1 MPPAFRRYT
10 RLVVFATACLIWVG
24 AAVTT
29 KNAGMIFADW
39 PLSQGSINPPQWLQS
54 DPHFWEHFHRL
65 IASTVSFLVLGLFLW
80 ARWGGKRFWL
90 ETLLVVVGLGLT
102 LGLAIVGGAER
113 VSAERKMTCLLG
125 ALVPAAFV
133 VAWLVWTF
141 RRADQPLTA
150 KLASLA
156 LVLVI
161 AQAILGG
168 LRVTEISNW
177 FGALHGSL
185 GQVFFCSLILL
196 LLASSPHW
204 TTPLAE
210 PWQAAGGRH
219 WRLAVVFCGA
229 VFLQLLLGA
238 LVRHHHREGL
248 PDEGILL
255 TKGGFFPPWGEPV
268 LVLLFLH
275 KWWAWV
281 VFGLGLGLAVAVR
294 QRGLPAL
301 LAVLLCCQVTL
312 GIGVLLTG
320 KSFWVTNVH
329 VINGLA
335 ILATAFVLAVRGWR
349 ARRDFLLASQGEGR
363 GRGGEA
369 LPGPAS

>member
-39 PLSQGSINPPQWLQS
+39 PLSQGSINPPQWLES

-65 IASTVSFLVLGLFLW
+65 IASTVSLLVFGLFLW
-80 ARWGGKRFWL
+80 SRWRIRGYWT
-90 ETLLVVVGLGLT
+90 ETALVVLALGMTLALT
-102 LGLAIVGGAER
+102 IIGGAER
-113 VSAERKMTCLLG
+113 GSAGRKMTFLLLALLPA
-125 ALVPAAFV
+125 ALVLG
-133 VAWLVWTF
+133 WLVRTF
-141 RRADQPLTA
+141 RRSDRTLVM
-150 KLASLA
+150 KLSSLA

-161 AQAILGG
+161 SQAILGG

-185 GQVFFCSLILL
+185 GQVFFCSLILVL
-196 LLASSPHW
+196 MAASPSW
-204 TTPLAE
+204 SSPLAE
-210 PWQAAGGRH
+210 PWQAAVGRH
-219 WRLAVVFCGA
+219 WRVALVFCLAVFV
-229 VFLQLLLGA
+229 QLLLGA
-238 LVRHHHREGL
+238 MVRHHHREGL
-248 PDEGILL
+248 PDDGILL
-255 TKGGFFPPWGEPV
+255 TKGGFFPPWGEVV

-281 VFGLGLGLAVAVR
+281 VFALGMVLSLKVR
-294 QRGLPAL
+294 QRGLTVVIPI
-301 LAVLLCCQVTL
+301 LLCCQVTL

-335 ILATAFVLAVRGWR
+335 ILASAFVLAVRGWR
-349 ARRDFLLASQGEGR
+349 TRKGFLLAGKEGEP
-363 GRGGEA
+363 
-369 LPGPAS
+369 LPGGMR